1 MIGLIVQSQGDMRSV
16 CAFKREA
23 SKNHQRRDKLFT
35 IRNFNWLT
43 AGAEI
48 GKKCNSNKCT
58 LYILLKGYN
67 QHLRTFFLRSP
78 LLPSRLLFPKEF
90 QIAAKIPNVTF
101 FSNFSSWCRLHQPT
115 VRKKDSIRKIR
126 VNFRSLM
133 EKWIYCRVYKHFRCF
148 HFILIFDVNDIKAGQ
163 II

>member
-1 MIGLIVQSQGDMRSV
+1 M
-16 CAFKREA
+16 
-23 SKNHQRRDKLFT
+23 
-35 IRNFNWLT
+35 
-43 AGAEI
+43 
-48 GKKCNSNKCT
+48 
-58 LYILLKGYN
+58 
-67 QHLRTFFLRSP
+67 
-78 LLPSRLLFPKEF
+78 LFPKEF

-148 HFILIFDVNDIKAGQ
+148 HFILIFDVNDTERYRSEVGMKMGPELICQITKKFRNNMYISDKFKFLCKYKCNFIEFLHIKEFILGRQ
-163 II
+163 QF